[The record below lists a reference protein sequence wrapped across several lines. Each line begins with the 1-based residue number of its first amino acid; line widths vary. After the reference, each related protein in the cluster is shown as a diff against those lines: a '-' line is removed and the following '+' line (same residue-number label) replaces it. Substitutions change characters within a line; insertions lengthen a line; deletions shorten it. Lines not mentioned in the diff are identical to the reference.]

1 MVRNRYYLIFNY
13 LLVVDDDDDV
23 DVDEICCVS
32 HPVLLW
38 YERGSFG
45 QWFQLISY

>member
-13 LLVVDDDDDV
+13 LLVVDDVDDVDVDDV

-38 YERGSFG
+38 
-45 QWFQLISY
+45 